1 MKLFDFK
8 YTRQSI
14 GIFLVFMGSPLIF
27 FFKETLGFGGSS
39 AFTVAGF
46 CSGFVFMVS
55 TDTFRKFYKLNTPI
69 FRLGL
74 IFTLI
79 SLIYFYA
86 YNEFIQI
93 VILWGE
99 ILPTISCCIF
109 LYVSI
114 CFE

>member
-55 TDTFRKFYKLNTPI
+55 I
-69 FRLGL
+69 G
-74 IFTLI
+74 
-79 SLIYFYA
+79 YA
-86 YNEFIQI
+86 RTHDVPER
-93 VILWGE
+93 E
-99 ILPTISCCIF
+99 R
-109 LYVSI
+109 
-114 CFE
+114 ERRR

>member
-46 CSGFVFMVS
+46 ALDLFLWCLRILLENS
-55 TDTFRKFYKLNTPI
+55 TN
-69 FRLGL
+69 
-74 IFTLI
+74 
-79 SLIYFYA
+79 
-86 YNEFIQI
+86 
-93 VILWGE
+93 
-99 ILPTISCCIF
+99 
-109 LYVSI
+109 
-114 CFE
+114 

>member
-55 TDTFRKFYKLNTPI
+55 TDTFKKFYKLNTPI

-79 SLIYFYA
+79 SIYFYA
-86 YNEFIQI
+86 YNEVYTDSYI
-93 VILWGE
+93 VGRDIANYIL
-99 ILPTISCCIF
+99 
-109 LYVSI
+109 LYFSL
-114 CFE
+114 C